1 MRSDGSAWLRHA
13 FGLATMS
20 WAFCLAACKNSP
32 SVWIFTLQFDA
43 SELWKGFW
51 FAHGFVTKRYKG
63 IRMHHFSLRYMIYS
77 ITYIS
82 YVQIVWTRCASGFI
96 SSIGKKKCIDRIG
109 LCDNDCRHHRLQS
122 AEHVCHLAHWQC
134 LRAAIASACAF
145 HSAAWRGIQIGI
157 DCTHIHIFLYLLYIN
172 NKCIS

>member
-96 SSIGKKKCIDRIG
+96 SSIGKKNMYRSDWPLRQWLQTPSVAICRTCLSSCTLAMLASSNSKC
-109 LCDNDCRHHRLQS
+109 LCFSQRCLKRHPNW
-122 AEHVCHLAHWQC
+122 HW
-134 LRAAIASACAF
+134 L
-145 HSAAWRGIQIGI
+145 HTH
-157 DCTHIHIFLYLLYIN
+157 THISIFTIY
-172 NKCIS
+172 K